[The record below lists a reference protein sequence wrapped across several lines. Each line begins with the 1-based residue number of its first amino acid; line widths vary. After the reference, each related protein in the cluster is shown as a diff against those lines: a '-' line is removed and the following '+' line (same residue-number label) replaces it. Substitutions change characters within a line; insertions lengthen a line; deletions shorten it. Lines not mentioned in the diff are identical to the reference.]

1 MIKIKKLLCAL
12 TAAAVTSAAMLIPP
26 VLANVSEQDEKVDFL
41 INIGIMNPITDEQ
54 IQLVD
59 TVKRK
64 DFAVLLTRMLNG
76 GRDAEN
82 SGKCEFVDVDIN
94 DAATADIV
102 YAYEH
107 NILNGYGEGIFRP
120 EVAVKY
126 EEAVKCLVCVL
137 GYNAEAE
144 IEGGFPNGY
153 MQTAARL
160 EMLDGISAQ
169 SGEFIGLKDL
179 AALIYNSLDI
189 PYMTVKYSR
198 GQMQYVKSEDSTVLS
213 ESFDMYDDKGIIT
226 ANSRT
231 SLDGGAAAANGYVII
246 DGEMYAAGKTN
257 AEELIGQYV
266 KFYYTNP
273 KNSDEKTLTVVTAYT
288 SKNNVLKISGDD
300 ITDVYLAAGNG
311 NSEIKYAQN
320 GGRKVLS
327 AKISP
332 KADVLRNGVVCF
344 EYDSKMFM
352 PDTGAVTLI
361 DNNGDGIYEVV
372 SVESTDTYTVKN
384 ASAYFGKVTDFYDDT
399 KTLTADENDG
409 GNVIKII
416 KPDGENG
423 TFADIKAWDI
433 LSVCEAQTE
442 TGKYAEIK
450 ISRNVVTGR
459 LTSVSADS
467 VSIDGTEY
475 KLNNTFKEYI
485 EKKLVSL
492 QTGVT
497 QDFCLDV
504 YGRLAAIKEGKA
516 GGKYYYI
523 KNVSK
528 SDNGEDTIISAWN
541 ISADEWENYELNG
554 NKKISVNDSSKKP
567 EDIKALEKSFVR
579 LIKNSSGNISKI
591 YSCEAEFGSDKNLQR
606 CSGVSAYMDYSTGG
620 EIGYYPNENTVAVTI
635 PQSDEYAN
643 DKTKYVKR
651 ISNFGDTKYKYVQL
665 YDVEDYIPAIIVH
678 RSDVVTGSENVGME
692 KPSMIVTDISEE
704 LYDDDTFI
712 KISGY
717 SSSGETSYLL
727 NEDTVESESYK
738 KLNIGDFVR
747 VETDLNGI
755 GTALAIDYSVSENK
769 VTVGKTPYN
778 YGSSFTDLNIFCGKI
793 TEINQAANIVRIEHS
808 YGEDTPTSAVTVMKM
823 PSVVLIN
830 DSQRS
835 SDRRFELSDGSA
847 LQTGQFVVIRRR
859 AGRNQIAE
867 VFAD

>member
-1 MIKIKKLLCAL
+1 M
-12 TAAAVTSAAMLIPP
+12 V
-26 VLANVSEQDEKVDFL
+26 
-41 INIGIMNPITDEQ
+41 
-54 IQLVD
+54 
-59 TVKRK
+59 
-64 DFAVLLTRMLNG
+64 
-76 GRDAEN
+76 
-82 SGKCEFVDVDIN
+82 
-94 DAATADIV
+94 
-102 YAYEH
+102 
-107 NILNGYGEGIFRP
+107 
-120 EVAVKY
+120 
-126 EEAVKCLVCVL
+126 
-137 GYNAEAE
+137 
-144 IEGGFPNGY
+144 
-153 MQTAARL
+153 
-160 EMLDGISAQ
+160 
-169 SGEFIGLKDL
+169 
-179 AALIYNSLDI
+179 
-189 PYMTVKYSR
+189 
-198 GQMQYVKSEDSTVLS
+198 
-213 ESFDMYDDKGIIT
+213 
-226 ANSRT
+226 
-231 SLDGGAAAANGYVII
+231 
-246 DGEMYAAGKTN
+246 
-257 AEELIGQYV
+257 
-266 KFYYTNP
+266 
-273 KNSDEKTLTVVTAYT
+273 
-288 SKNNVLKISGDD
+288 
-300 ITDVYLAAGNG
+300 
-311 NSEIKYAQN
+311 
-320 GGRKVLS
+320 
-327 AKISP
+327 
-332 KADVLRNGVVCF
+332 
-344 EYDSKMFM
+344 
-352 PDTGAVTLI
+352 
-361 DNNGDGIYEVV
+361 
-372 SVESTDTYTVKN
+372 
-384 ASAYFGKVTDFYDDT
+384 
-399 KTLTADENDG
+399 
-409 GNVIKII
+409 
-416 KPDGENG
+416 
-423 TFADIKAWDI
+423 
-433 LSVCEAQTE
+433 
-442 TGKYAEIK
+442 TGK
-450 ISRNVVTGR
+450 
-459 LTSVSADS
+459 LTSISDDS

-475 KLNNTFKEYI
+475 KLNNTFKKYV
-485 EKKLVSL
+485 EKNLVSL
-492 QTGVT
+492 KTGVT

-678 RSDVVTGSENVGME
+678 RSDAVTGSENVGME

-793 TEINQAANIVRIEHS
+793 TEINQAANIIRIEHS